1 MLKSMTVWITTNRW
15 KFLKTLPASW
25 ETCTHVKKS
34 EKTLESFLDCKQIKP
49 VNPKVNQPWI
59 FIGKIVAEAPIFWPL
74 DGKSGLIG
82 KDPDAGKDR
91 RWNEKGEAEDEMVRY
106 HHQLNGLESEK
117 TTGDSRGQRRLV
129 CCSLW
134 GHKEWDTILWL
145 NNNWDPFNK
154 NLAAKKDGFML
165 YVMYL

>member
-49 VNPKVNQPWI
+49 VNPKGNQPWI

-74 DGKSGLIG
+74 DGKGGLIG

-129 CCSLW
+129 RRGPLEARTAPRFWDGPSLW
-134 GHKEWDTILWL
+134 MSCLCGPLVPTET
-145 NNNWDPFNK
+145 F
-154 NLAAKKDGFML
+154 DGN
-165 YVMYL
+165 